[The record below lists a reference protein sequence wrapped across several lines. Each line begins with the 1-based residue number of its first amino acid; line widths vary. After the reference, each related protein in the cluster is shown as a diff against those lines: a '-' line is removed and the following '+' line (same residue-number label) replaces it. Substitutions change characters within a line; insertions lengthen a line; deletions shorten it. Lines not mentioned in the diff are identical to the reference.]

1 MINEM
6 EKNKTMSKMSDLEF
20 DKNSVEMMR
29 YRNNKLAYWLGLGG
43 LAFGVLAA
51 FIVLNSMAAIT
62 VQVILCIFLNIFMLL
77 SGFLACE
84 RTKTYSRN
92 GSIFLGALGVVN
104 VLQIFWLPLTIIVTY
119 NKWNSI
125 TNLDEKSAYGRDNVG
140 AVITEGGANSVHWLS
155 TNGNFRGILAIVFL
169 VISAAFFFG
178 AAVIGVMKYN
188 KLNNYLDSLKV
199 EKK

>member
-29 YRNNKLAYWLGLGG
+29 YRDNKLAYSLGLVA
-43 LAFGVLAA
+43 LALSVLAS
-51 FIVLNSMAAIT
+51 FIILNSMAA
-62 VQVILCIFLNIFMLL
+62 VSFQVILCIFLNIFILL

-92 GSIFLGALGVVN
+92 ASIFLMGLGAVN
-104 VLQIFWLPLTIIVTY
+104 VLQIFWLPLTIIITY
-119 NKWNSI
+119 NKWSSLE
-125 TNLDEKSAYGRDNVG
+125 TVAEKSAYAEKNVG
-140 AVITEGGANSVHWLS
+140 GTISDVDANTVHWLT
-155 TNGNFRGILAIVFL
+155 TNGTARGVLAIVLL
-169 VISAAFFFG
+169 VLSACAFI
-178 AAVIGVMKYN
+178 AAGVIGVMKSN
-188 KLNNYLDSLKV
+188 KLNNYLNSLKV